1 MTDWLAN
8 ISLEYVI
15 AAVVVL
21 LIARLLFGK
30 GKSATAKSAA
40 EIAESALIAIVLVF
54 LIIRPFVVQAFYIPS
69 GSMRPTL
76 LEQDHIL
83 VNKFVYRFKEPNY
96 GDIVV
101 FKSPP
106 EATNPQYVM
115 DGAEWNKVVGEV
127 VAPVGDEGAVKV
139 RTKTPDKIGRVDE
152 IFVTG
157 KNGRGQLMSIEK
169 LYADDGDVIVK
180 FSDADNAESAE
191 SLTGAELRI
200 SEKDYIKRLIARAGD
215 IIEVREGEGVFR
227 NGELL
232 TEPYIMDIP
241 QYDYGPIKVPE
252 GMVFVMGDNRNNSND
267 SHEWGPLEQER
278 VIGKALFRFWPLYRI
293 GLVR

>member
-76 LEQDHIL
+76 LERDHIL